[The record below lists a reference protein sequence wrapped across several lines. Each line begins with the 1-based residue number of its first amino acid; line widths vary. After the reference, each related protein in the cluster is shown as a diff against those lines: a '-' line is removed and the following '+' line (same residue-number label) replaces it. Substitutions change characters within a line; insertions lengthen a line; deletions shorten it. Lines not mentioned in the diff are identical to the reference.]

1 MSLTTTTNKQ
11 QHTANGST
19 TAFSFPYKFNANSDL
34 VVVLT
39 NLTTGVSTT
48 QVIVTNYAVTGAGNP
63 AGGTVTFVTA
73 PADALRVTI
82 TREVPYTQEVDYQ
95 PDDDFPAEVHEAAL
109 DKLTMIGQQLDT
121 EFDYALKQPTT
132 DANPIGIL
140 PTAAVRANKYLV
152 FDVNGDPQATASTS
166 ATSDIVNGSV
176 TPAKLSTGGPN
187 WDASGNVTATSF
199 VGNVTGAGN
208 STFAGNVGIGTSSPT
223 ARLDVRTDATSGVI
237 NLGPTTGVTG
247 VVLATTSGMQIGST
261 NSQPLYF
268 QTNGTV
274 KASIASDGTFNIGG
288 NPITNCP
295 TTAKAWVEFNGV
307 TAGTFAGGA
316 STIFRAAGS
325 TTATITT
332 TNDHGLTND
341 IVYISATGLVT
352 GYYGITYLTSKTF
365 SIITAATTL
374 INNVAAT
381 FAVSPIRS
389 QYNVSSIAKAATG
402 DYYVNFRTPLSNT
415 NYAVC
420 VTGSSTTEGNGYIGY
435 VGDSTASVSGAKYTT
450 AVRVG
455 FTTSAAAANPSSGNV
470 IVFGN

>member
-19 TAFSFPYKFNANSDL
+19 TAFSFPYKFNVNSDL

-48 QVIVTNYAVTGAGNP
+48 QVIVTDYAVSGAGNP

-73 PADALRVTI
+73 PANALRVTI

-109 DKLTMIGQQLDT
+109 DKLTMIGQQLNT

-166 ATSDIVNGSV
+166 ATSDIVNGTV

-199 VGNVTGAGN
+199 IGNVTGNVTGAGN
-208 STFAGNVGIGTSSPT
+208 STFAGTITSGASVVTNPST
-223 ARLDVRTDATSGVI
+223 FGAGASLTNTGAGGRSWVLNSNGSSNGGGAGAFLIYDATAPATRLSI
-237 NLGPTTGVTG
+237 DTTGKINT
-247 VVLATTSGMQIGST
+247 
-261 NSQPLYF
+261 
-268 QTNGTV
+268 QT
-274 KASIASDGTFNIGG
+274 

-295 TTAKAWVEFNGV
+295 TTCKAWVNFNG
-307 TAGTFAGGA
+307 
-316 STIFRAAGS
+316 
-325 TTATITT
+325 TTATPST
-332 TNDHGLTND
+332 
-341 IVYISATGLVT
+341 
-352 GYYGITYLTSKTF
+352 
-365 SIITAATTL
+365 
-374 INNVAAT
+374 
-381 FAVSPIRS
+381 IRS
-389 QYNVSSIAKAATG
+389 SYNVSSVTK
-402 DYYVNFRTPLSNT
+402 VS
-415 NYAVC
+415 
-420 VTGSSTTEGNGYIGY
+420 TGSY
-435 VGDSTASVSGAKYTT
+435 VCNFSTALSDANYSVCFATSPVANVYYCYPQILSQSASSLSITCPASGDGARF
-450 AVRVG
+450 ADASILCVQ
-455 FTTSAAAANPSSGNV
+455 
-470 IVFGN
+470 IFGN